1 MAFSSPGVD
10 GIPWSKDKWLCPSI
24 EGCLLKPMKRTRRQA
39 SGGSAPLPS
48 GFHLACS
55 LLTLVFI
62 LSYIL
67 LHSIFFLPYIFLYL
81 WPWLTHHK
89 VCKQLSV
96 TTIRMAFGIAPMST
110 RITEA
115 QNQALPPPPVSA
127 GMPPAAL
134 CVSLRGAHPGSP
146 PRETLIPLW
155 WRATQPSVA
164 PWGPEAE

>member
-24 EGCLLKPMKRTRRQA
+24 EGHLLKPMKRMRRQA

-48 GFHLACS
+48 GFHLACP

-67 LHSIFFLPYIFLYL
+67 LHSIFFSSLYL
-81 WPWLTHHK
+81 SLPMALANTSQGLQTTLGDNHSDGLWNCTH
-89 VCKQLSV
+89 
-96 TTIRMAFGIAPMST
+96 
-110 RITEA
+110 
-115 QNQALPPPPVSA
+115 
-127 GMPPAAL
+127 
-134 CVSLRGAHPGSP
+134 GAHTSRRHRNRHHPRLQFLPGCRRCRVREPQGQHAGSP
-146 PRETLIPLW
+146 PRATLIPLW
-155 WRATQPSVA
+155 WRAAQPSVA